1 MKLLC
6 LCKRHPQG
14 RDLFNRPYGRFFH
27 LPRLLAERG
36 HEVHLL
42 LLSYRND
49 PSAKRRDGGLHWHTV
64 SARPWGPVPYI
75 SLACKLASEVR
86 PNWVMGLSDTWYGIL
101 AQWLAAKYNARSLI
115 DAYDNYESYIP
126 WATPLHWAWRRACR
140 RADALSAAGPGLLNL
155 IAGARETVCK
165 AIVPMAADPV
175 FSRMDQDDSRHR
187 LGLPIDLPLVGY
199 CGSLYRNRGV
209 ESLFVAL
216 ENLCSKHPDLKIVV
230 SGRRQKGLE
239 IPLGLAQ
246 RVIELGYLADEK
258 MPFLLNAMDVLLVI
272 NRPSDF
278 GNHSYPAKLYEA
290 MQCGVPVIATATK
303 GTEWILR
310 GNPECLIP
318 WDDPLSLADSISKA
332 LRWGRMD
339 YANAGSW
346 EVSTRLFLPSAR
358 VGENF
363 KQNKGG
369 LFS

>member
-1 MKLLC
+1 
-6 LCKRHPQG
+6 
-14 RDLFNRPYGRFFH
+14 
-27 LPRLLAERG
+27 
-36 HEVHLL
+36 
-42 LLSYRND
+42 
-49 PSAKRRDGGLHWHTV
+49 
-64 SARPWGPVPYI
+64 
-75 SLACKLASEVR
+75 
-86 PNWVMGLSDTWYGIL
+86 MGLSDTWYGIL

-346 EVSTRLFLPSAR
+346 EVSTRLFSLLLES
-358 VGENF
+358 GENF